1 MKKQREEETKHL
13 GQLKDWIRLNRE
25 FDIIDLFSSLHP
37 ADIADLIDNLEEQE
51 KIHLFSLLDVEK
63 ASEVIPELSDASREQ
78 ILEDISDKKL
88 TEIIDEMDSDD
99 AADVIAELSED
110 QARTILD
117 GIEPDESRGLKNL
130 LKYEE
135 DTAGGIMQSEL
146 VSVHS
151 NATINN
157 ALSAVVQASDE
168 IENVYNVFVVN
179 RDEKFVGAIPL
190 QKLITS
196 KRNSP
201 VIEAIDKAIPSVNVD
216 VDQEEVARMF
226 EKYDLVDL
234 PVVDNNNKLL
244 GRITVDDIVD
254 VMEEETSE
262 DIYRIA
268 GLDEDDNIFNDPGE
282 SIKKRLPW
290 LYLNLLTALASALV
304 IGFFENTIQ
313 MVIALAVFMPVVAAI
328 GGNAG
333 SQTLTLIVR
342 GMALGEVTFENSKK
356 ALYNQIVVG
365 IVNGVAVG
373 VVIGVIAYLWKGM
386 PVLGLVLGLAMI
398 INVFAGTLIG
408 TLIPLS
414 LKWLKADPAL
424 GSHIFVTAF
433 TDAFGF
439 FAFLGLA
446 TIFLKLLT

>member
-1 MKKQREEETKHL
+1 
-13 GQLKDWIRLNRE
+13 
-25 FDIIDLFSSLHP
+25 
-37 ADIADLIDNLEEQE
+37 
-51 KIHLFSLLDVEK
+51 
-63 ASEVIPELSDASREQ
+63 
-78 ILEDISDKKL
+78 
-88 TEIIDEMDSDD
+88 
-99 AADVIAELSED
+99 
-110 QARTILD
+110 
-117 GIEPDESRGLKNL
+117 
-130 LKYEE
+130 
-135 DTAGGIMQSEL
+135 
-146 VSVHS
+146 
-151 NATINN
+151 
-157 ALSAVVQASDE
+157 
-168 IENVYNVFVVN
+168 
-179 RDEKFVGAIPL
+179 
-190 QKLITS
+190 
-196 KRNSP
+196 
-201 VIEAIDKAIPSVNVD
+201 
-216 VDQEEVARMF
+216 
-226 EKYDLVDL
+226 
-234 PVVDNNNKLL
+234 
-244 GRITVDDIVD
+244 
-254 VMEEETSE
+254 MEEETSE

-365 IVNGVAVG
+365 IFNGVAVG